1 MTNLADIAF
10 GLAAAKERAEVS
22 SDQLKKMVNGPEG
35 VMIPTDSGPVPT
47 IKEFLRQAK
56 QEINDVVQQDV
67 GELSQAIAQV
77 DQARTDTGVYKEQTQ
92 ALATQAAEVV
102 QEGFNAFGDATDPD
116 KGAAMVGTIRR
127 RPGAV
132 GRRLSDTLEDIAV
145 TPYDFGAVGD
155 GVHDDRSAFVAMN
168 EAGGRIF
175 IPRPSVSWSFSA
187 PLVLG
192 NVTVEV
198 DPSATWKQ
206 LTGNGMLAWKRGNI
220 STATRNRL
228 ADRVFI
234 GDAASKFAGSSASG
248 DEGTEWYADTQ
259 NHAGYLAI
267 NAQVLATG
275 GNLYKY
281 VGATRASDHTAGSMI
296 FGGVVESDVAG
307 RVNWGGIIEI
317 ERTAGM
323 VYGWEVSAKNK
334 GADTRMTPNTKPQG
348 VYGLWLAS
356 GGDNAFGG
364 PATAPSTAAVVI
376 LKNDDQAW
384 NSGIV
389 FQWDALAN
397 GEAIALSSEGSGG
410 AHRLQWFNAAGNSVF
425 SVSSN
430 ATDAVGWEARR
441 SNAGFE
447 IRRAGK
453 TMLVVGSL
461 EGAVNGLNLYPGAMG
476 SGPQV
481 SAFGDDADIDLRLTP
496 KGAGLIRFGQ
506 HASSTDVAITGYIQI
521 KDSTGAIRKLAVIT

>member
-1 MTNLADIAF
+1 
-10 GLAAAKERAEVS
+10 
-22 SDQLKKMVNGPEG
+22 
-35 VMIPTDSGPVPT
+35 
-47 IKEFLRQAK
+47 
-56 QEINDVVQQDV
+56 
-67 GELSQAIAQV
+67 
-77 DQARTDTGVYKEQTQ
+77 
-92 ALATQAAEVV
+92 
-102 QEGFNAFGDATDPD
+102 
-116 KGAAMVGTIRR
+116 
-127 RPGAV
+127 
-132 GRRLSDTLEDIAV
+132 
-145 TPYDFGAVGD
+145 
-155 GVHDDRSAFVAMN
+155 
-168 EAGGRIF
+168 
-175 IPRPSVSWSFSA
+175 
-187 PLVLG
+187 
-192 NVTVEV
+192 
-198 DPSATWKQ
+198 
-206 LTGNGMLAWKRGNI
+206 KRGNI

-425 SVSSN
+425 SV
-430 ATDAVGWEARR
+430 
-441 SNAGFE
+441 
-447 IRRAGK
+447 
-453 TMLVVGSL
+453 
-461 EGAVNGLNLYPGAMG
+461 
-476 SGPQV
+476 
-481 SAFGDDADIDLRLTP
+481 
-496 KGAGLIRFGQ
+496 
-506 HASSTDVAITGYIQI
+506 
-521 KDSTGAIRKLAVIT
+521 